1 MSEITQIKSKNHTKT
16 RTLCEC
22 AIMLALS
29 VALSF
34 FSISPGGFGGSIT
47 PASMLPVMVI
57 GIRHGYKWGLG
68 TSFVF
73 SLFQLI
79 TGISYFSYVKGFLPF
94 TICLFFDFL
103 IPFTLLG
110 LTAMAVSRKK
120 GSTPKLNVPRV
131 ISVSFAV
138 MLLRFLCH
146 FFSGVTI
153 WREYA
158 GEQNPIIYSLVYN
171 VVYMLPEMAI
181 TLLVLGLML
190 ISKKIRA
197 LLIEF

>member
-1 MSEITQIKSKNHTKT
+1 MSEITQIKSKKT

-34 FSISPGGFGGSIT
+34 FQISPGAFGGSIT
-47 PASMLPVMVI
+47 PASMLPVMII

-79 TGISYFSYVKGFLPF
+79 TGLSYFSFVKGFVPF
-94 TICLFFDFL
+94 AICLFFDFL

-110 LTAMAVSRKK
+110 LTAMAVSRGK
-120 GSTPKLNVPRV
+120 GRVAKLNIPRV
-131 ISVSFAV
+131 MTVSFAV
-138 MLLRFLCH
+138 MLLRFICH
-146 FFSGVTI
+146 FISGVTI

-181 TLLVLGLML
+181 TLTALGLLL

-197 LLIEF
+197 MIIE